1 MQGKIII
8 AVLILALIASNIVL
22 GAELMKLKWDLKD
35 IQLRIDDIEG
45 DHLSC
50 IETNQEEIQE
60 LQKEVFGTTHPG
72 IPY

>member
-8 AVLILALIASNIVL
+8 ALILALITSNVML
-22 GAELMKLKWDLKD
+22 GAELMKLKQDLKD
-35 IQLRIDDIEG
+35 VQLHIDDIEG